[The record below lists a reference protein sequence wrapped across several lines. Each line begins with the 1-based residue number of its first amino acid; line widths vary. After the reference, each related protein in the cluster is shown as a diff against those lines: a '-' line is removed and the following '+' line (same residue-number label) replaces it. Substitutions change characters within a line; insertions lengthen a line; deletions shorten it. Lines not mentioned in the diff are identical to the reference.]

1 VTVELDRTRIAIR
14 ERGYLEILDLALH
27 VIRAFA
33 RPLTLAL
40 AAGALPA
47 MLFNG
52 WLLADY
58 SREDYEIGV
67 PLSYVFWMLVLVCFE
82 APLVTAPLTLY
93 LGRAV
98 FTERPSLG
106 ELARSLLERLP
117 QILLFQGLLRVFVF
131 PRRYLNEVILLD
143 RNPLVARDPR
153 RKSTRRRA
161 AEFHRGEGADLMAR
175 AIFSMLLGTLLF
187 FSIWSSIFAL
197 RAVLLSDLAWDLT
210 MFTIW
215 MPATLWI
222 VIGLFTVA
230 RFLGYLDLR
239 IRREGWEVELMLRAE
254 GDRLVRQWS

>member
-1 VTVELDRTRIAIR
+1 VELDRTRIAIR
-14 ERGYLEILDLALH
+14 ERGYLEILDLSLH
-27 VIRAFA
+27 VIRTFA

-40 AAGALPA
+40 AAGVLPA
-47 MLFNG
+47 MVFNG
-52 WLLADY
+52 WLLAGY
-58 SREDYEIGV
+58 AQEDYEIGV
-67 PLSYVFWMLVLVCFE
+67 PVSYIFWMLVLVLFE
-82 APLVTAPLTLY
+82 APLVTAPVTLY

-106 ELARSLLERLP
+106 ELAGSLLERLP
-117 QILLFQGLLRVFVF
+117 QLLLFQGLLRPFYF

-153 RKSTRRRA
+153 QKSTRQRA
-161 AEFHRGEGADLMAR
+161 AEFHHGEGADLTAR
-175 AIFSMLLGTLLF
+175 AIFSMLLGLLLF

-197 RAVLLSDLAWDLT
+197 RAVLLSDLDWDLT
-210 MFTIW
+210 MFTVG

-254 GDRLVRQWS
+254 GDRLVRQGS